1 MEEFS
6 DAADSGAAIFP
17 MQASA
22 LRVKGFVMLKGRP
35 CKITEM
41 NKSDSGKH
49 GNAKVTIVGED
60 LFTGQRYEDVVPA
73 EENLDVPNVVR
84 IEYTLIDITSDGG
97 VSLMDEQ
104 GEMRDD
110 LKLPEGKLG
119 EEIKVKFEGDG
130 PDLLVMVAKAVG
142 EEAILSYIFVKD

>member
-1 MEEFS
+1 MCDESMEEFS
-6 DAADSGAAIFP
+6 GATGTGASATFP
-17 MQASA
+17 MDVSA

-35 CKITEM
+35 CEITEM
-41 NKSDSGKH
+41 NKSASGKH

-60 LFTGQRYEDVVPA
+60 IFTGQRHEDVVPA

-84 IEYTLIDITSDGG
+84 TEYSLCDITSDGG
-97 VSLMDEQ
+97 VSLMDDK
-104 GEMRDD
+104 GDTRDD

-130 PDLLVMVAKAVG
+130 PDLMVM
-142 EEAILSYIFVKD
+142 EATNIN